1 MANREKAGAAKPPE
15 NDDGESQVSAGFES
29 RAAELL
35 ENFDLKADSI
45 GGALQ
50 MLVLDLFKH
59 RPKPWDAMLE
69 AEQASV
75 ARSIRNAVNEAMA
88 EACLMIA
95 EGGQHSI
102 IARLE
107 KFVGK
112 GGKYQASLVAQG
124 GPELA
129 MELAK
134 LDGRTVVI
142 IDADARDFD
151 GQPIGS
157 APDQAPLE
165 FDEEPETPAHDG
177 ETGEILEP
185 DEEENEGGDEV
196 EAEPAEAEA

>member
-1 MANREKAGAAKPPE
+1 MANKEEPKAGAAKAPKE
-15 NDDGESQVSAGFES
+15 ESNLSAGFES

-35 ENFDLKADSI
+35 DTFDLKADSI

-50 MLVLDLFKH
+50 VLVLDLFKH

-69 AEQASV
+69 DEQRSV
-75 ARSIRNAVNEAMA
+75 ARSIRNAVNEALS

-102 IARLE
+102 LARLE

-151 GQPIGS
+151 GESIGS

-165 FDEEPETPAHDG
+165 FDEEEESPPHDE

-185 DEEENEGGDEV
+185 EGGE
-196 EAEPAEAEA
+196 EAEAEAAEAEA